1 MTTTS
6 ARPART
12 TPGTAAPRASAVPR
26 SPRPA
31 ARPSGS
37 PGQGGT
43 PAAREPRGSRAR
55 WFWDR
60 PVAAKIGTSL
70 VVMGVVFASV
80 GGVAALALGRA
91 ADHLDEVN
99 TLTGELQGDLGDL
112 RAAQTTSQLLVRRAA
127 AAPDEALRT
136 QLLTSSAW
144 NDTTVER
151 LIADV
156 EGFEQSGTQQWQD
169 FVTRWGEWTAY
180 RDGVVMPLVE
190 AGDVSGVEQALAA
203 DVAADPDRAGRALLL
218 AQGQID
224 FQVAEVLHAA
234 QADVSRTI
242 VVLGVSFLV
251 GAGLSVTLA
260 VLVVRRITSGIR
272 SVQGALESLAT
283 GDLTHEVEVLSRDEL
298 GQMSQS
304 YDLAVSNLR
313 AAMAGVV
320 STATAVAQG
329 AEDLGAANT
338 EAAGGAEATSAQAA
352 VATEAAEL
360 VSRTIQSVAAGAE
373 QMGASIREIAGSA
386 DEAAKVAAQ
395 AVQVSDTT
403 AESVRL
409 LGESSQAIGAVV
421 KAITSIAEQT
431 NLLALNAT
439 IEAARAGEAGKG
451 FAVVAH
457 EVKELAGESG
467 RAAEDVARRIAEIQ
481 TQTGSTVT
489 AISEISGIIRTIS
502 DYQMTIASAV
512 EEQTATTNE
521 MSRGIT
527 EAAAGAGEIAVHIG
541 SVAAVASQS
550 TDVVARMG
558 QTVDELTAA
567 SADLRTQTAAFAV

>member
-6 ARPART
+6 VRPARPT
-12 TPGTAAPRASAVPR
+12 GRSAAPST
-26 SPRPA
+26 RPA
-31 ARPSGS
+31 ARSPYSPVAPVETGATPPTKGS
-37 PGQGGT
+37 
-43 PAAREPRGSRAR
+43 RSSRAR

-80 GGVAALALGRA
+80 GGVAALALDRA
-91 ADHLDEVN
+91 AGHLDQVN

-112 RAAQTTSQLLVRRAA
+112 RAAQATSQLLVRRAA

-136 QLLTSSAW
+136 QILTSSDW
-144 NDTTVER
+144 NDSAVDR
-151 LIADV
+151 LIAEV
-156 EGFEQSGTQQWQD
+156 ETFEQSGTQQWQD
-169 FVTRWGEWTAY
+169 FVTRWDEWTTY
-180 RDGVVMPLVE
+180 RDSVVLPLVQ
-190 AGDVSGVEQALAA
+190 AGDVDGVEQALAA

-224 FQVAEVLHAA
+224 FQVAEVLHDA

-242 VVLGVSFLV
+242 LVLGVAFLV

-272 SVQGALESLAT
+272 SVQAALESLAT

-298 GQMSQS
+298 GQMSES
-304 YDLAVSNLR
+304 YDLAVSTLR
-313 AAMAGVV
+313 TAMTGVV
-320 STATAVAQG
+320 GTANAVAQS
-329 AEDLGAANT
+329 AEDLGAANSQV
-338 EAAGGAEATSAQAA
+338 AGGTAATSAQAA

-386 DEAAKVAAQ
+386 DEASKVAAQ
-395 AVQVSDTT
+395 AVQVSETT
-403 AESVRL
+403 AENVRL

-481 TQTGSTVT
+481 AQTGTTVS
-489 AISEISGIIRTIS
+489 AISEISTIIRTIS

-527 EAAAGAGEIAVHIG
+527 EAATGAGEIAVHIG
-541 SVAAVASQS
+541 SVAAVASES
-550 TDVVARMG
+550 SDVVARMG
-558 QTVDELTAA
+558 TTVVELTSA
-567 SADLRTQTAAFAV
+567 SADLRSKTAQFAV